1 MSDTDNQA
9 GNQAGPKSCEAIAN
23 TMIGHFVT
31 RLEVEAAR
39 KGGLSAEDVRHLA
52 EHFMGQEMGRF
63 QSTFRRS
70 YDTCTSLREARQWES
85 TRRRPFDRVLMKS
98 FAHLFPARQ
107 GDDGGQ
113 GLLSRRVIPGFNL
126 AIDKMIGPALYEQC
140 QAKSQAILDRH
151 RTSSGTHDW
160 TAVQAD
166 PETHALTNDVLVVV
180 AHYFAHFEKR
190 REWFLSL
197 VNSHLGKAQANTADA
212 HWQLT
217 EHGFAEL
224 MRALF
229 ADLRAALVS
238 APAAL
243 RKRYGDHTV
252 DTVEA
257 FLRRLDTE

>member
-1 MSDTDNQA
+1 MNDIDT
-9 GNQAGPKSCEAIAN
+9 QAGPKSCEAIAN

-31 RLEVEAAR
+31 RLEVEATR
-39 KGGLSAEDVRHLA
+39 QGGLTAQDIRLLA
-52 EHFMGQEMGRF
+52 EQFMAGDMARF

-70 YDTCTSLREARQWES
+70 YDTCTTLREARQWES

-151 RTSSGTHDW
+151 RTSNGTQDW
-160 TAVQAD
+160 QAVHAD

-180 AHYFAHFEKR
+180 AHYFAHFER
-190 REWFLSL
+190 RRDWFLSL
-197 VNSHLGKAQANTADA
+197 VNSHLGRAQADSADA

-238 APAAL
+238 APATL

-257 FLRRLDTE
+257 FLRRLETV